1 MGQVPRGFGGCGA
14 KETGEPVELCF
25 ELGVEAGCVRILR
38 VIAAIHP
45 GAVRAHDV
53 IRMLSRDGH
62 PTQLGEAIAHY
73 GRIDKT
79 LHVLRTADDPATARP

>member
-1 MGQVPRGFGGCGA
+1 M
-14 KETGEPVELCF
+14 
-25 ELGVEAGCVRILR
+25 
-38 VIAAIHP
+38 IASIRT

-73 GRIDKT
+73 GHIHKSLR
-79 LHVLRTADDPATARP
+79 VLRTADDARYRKPMKGQGNLQEGWHSLSREIFHGRCGELRQR